1 MFLDSE
7 DIKKLEKTKR
17 LKLINSITGVKPA
30 NLIGTK
36 NKGGISNLAIFSSVV
51 HLGSK
56 PPLLAFVTRTS
67 KDVNRNTLNN
77 ILETKY
83 YTINQIQKE
92 FVKNAHYTSA
102 KFNENISEF
111 EMCKIEEENIDDFFA
126 PFVKKSNLKIGMELK
141 EMIPIKS
148 NDSTLVVGQVM
159 KIIIDKSFLK
169 NDFMFDLEKSGSIA
183 IGGLNEYFTIKNLD
197 HFPYVRLNDFPKF

>member
-197 HFPYVRLNDFPKF
+197 YFPYVRLNDFPKF

>member
-1 MFLDSE
+1 MLLDSE

-183 IGGLNEYFTIKNLD
+183 IGGLNEYFSIKNLD

>member
-1 MFLDSE
+1 MLLDSE

-126 PFVKKSNLKIGMELK
+126 PFVKKSNLKIGMKLK

>member
-1 MFLDSE
+1 MLLDSE

-126 PFVKKSNLKIGMELK
+126 PFVKKSNLKIGMKLK

-197 HFPYVRLNDFPKF
+197 HFPYVRLKDFPKF

>member
-111 EMCKIEEENIDDFFA
+111 EMCKIEQENIDDFFA

-197 HFPYVRLNDFPKF
+197 QFPYVRLKDFPKF

>member
-1 MFLDSE
+1 MLLDSE

-159 KIIIDKSFLK
+159 KIIIDKSFIK

>member
-126 PFVKKSNLKIGMELK
+126 PFVKKSNLKIGMKLK
-141 EMIPIKS
+141 EIIPIKS

-197 HFPYVRLNDFPKF
+197 HFPYVRLKDFPKF

>member
-1 MFLDSE
+1 MLLDSE

-159 KIIIDKSFLK
+159 KIIIDKIFLK

>member
-197 HFPYVRLNDFPKF
+197 HFPYVRLKDFPKF

>member
-1 MFLDSE
+1 MLLDSE

-92 FVKNAHYTSA
+92 FVKNAHYTSG

-126 PFVKKSNLKIGMELK
+126 PFVKKSNLKIGMKLK

-148 NDSTLVVGQVM
+148 NDSTLVVGQVI
-159 KIIIDKSFLK
+159 KIIMDKSFLK

-183 IGGLNEYFTIKNLD
+183 IGGLNEYFTIKNLN

>member
-1 MFLDSE
+1 MLLDSE

-126 PFVKKSNLKIGMELK
+126 PFVKKSNLKIGMKLK
-141 EMIPIKS
+141 EIIPIKS

>member
-1 MFLDSE
+1 MLLDSE

-111 EMCKIEEENIDDFFA
+111 EMCKIEQENIDDFFA
-126 PFVKKSNLKIGMELK
+126 PFVKKSNLKIGMKLK
-141 EMIPIKS
+141 EIIPIKS

-159 KIIIDKSFLK
+159 KIIINKSFLK

-197 HFPYVRLNDFPKF
+197 HFPYVRLKDFPKF

>member
-148 NDSTLVVGQVM
+148 NDSTLVVGQVI

>member
-126 PFVKKSNLKIGMELK
+126 PFVKKSNLKIGMKLK

-197 HFPYVRLNDFPKF
+197 HFPYVRLKDFPKF

>member
-1 MFLDSE
+1 MLLDSE

-159 KIIIDKSFLK
+159 KIIIHKSFLK

-183 IGGLNEYFTIKNLD
+183 IGGLNEYFSIKNLD
-197 HFPYVRLNDFPKF
+197 QFPYVRLKDFPKF

>member
-1 MFLDSE
+1 MLLDSE

>member
-36 NKGGISNLAIFSSVV
+36 NKSGISNLAIFSSVV

-148 NDSTLVVGQVM
+148 NDSTLVVGQVI

-197 HFPYVRLNDFPKF
+197 HFPYVRLKDFPKF

>member
-1 MFLDSE
+1 MLLDSE

-77 ILETKY
+77 ILETNY

-126 PFVKKSNLKIGMELK
+126 PFVKKSNLKIGMKLK

-148 NDSTLVVGQVM
+148 NDSTLVVGQAM

>member
-1 MFLDSE
+1 MLLDSE

-111 EMCKIEEENIDDFFA
+111 EMCKIEEENINDFFA

>member
-1 MFLDSE
+1 MLLDSE

-169 NDFMFDLEKSGSIA
+169 NDFMFDLEKSGALA
-183 IGGLNEYFTIKNLD
+183 IGGLNEYFTIEKTAN
-197 HFPYVRLNDFPKF
+197 FPYVRLNDFPNF

>member
-1 MFLDSE
+1 MLLDSE

-197 HFPYVRLNDFPKF
+197 HFPYVRLKDFPKF

>member
-1 MFLDSE
+1 MLLDSE

-111 EMCKIEEENIDDFFA
+111 EMCKIEEETIDDFFA

>member
-1 MFLDSE
+1 MLLDSE

-17 LKLINSITGVKPA
+17 LKLINSITGVKSA

-111 EMCKIEEENIDDFFA
+111 EMCKIEEENIDNFFA
-126 PFVKKSNLKIGMELK
+126 PFVKKSNLKIGMKLK
-141 EMIPIKS
+141 EIIPIKS

-159 KIIIDKSFLK
+159 KIIINKSFLK
-169 NDFMFDLEKSGSIA
+169 NDLMFDLEKSGSIA

-197 HFPYVRLNDFPKF
+197 HFPYVRLKNFPKF

>member
-183 IGGLNEYFTIKNLD
+183 IGGLNAYFTIKNLD

>member
-111 EMCKIEEENIDDFFA
+111 EICKIEEENIDDFFA

-197 HFPYVRLNDFPKF
+197 QFPYVRLKDFPKF

>member
-1 MFLDSE
+1 MLLDSE

-148 NDSTLVVGQVM
+148 NDSTLVVGQVI
-159 KIIIDKSFLK
+159 KIIMDKSFLK

>member
-1 MFLDSE
+1 MLLDSE

-197 HFPYVRLNDFPKF
+197 QFPYVRLKDFPKF

>member
-111 EMCKIEEENIDDFFA
+111 EMCKIEEENIDNFFA
-126 PFVKKSNLKIGMELK
+126 PFVKKSNLKIGMKLK

-197 HFPYVRLNDFPKF
+197 HFPYVRLKDFPKF